1 MDSESSIKRASPPS
15 GLPILTDQNDW
26 KSISFFGRTNYA
38 TGFSERHDF
47 FGIKRFDRRRH
58 LYIVGKTGVGKTKM
72 IELLARADIDE
83 GYGLCVI
90 DPHGD
95 LIGALLDYIPREYNE
110 DVVLIDPTDV
120 DFPVSFN
127 PFYEV
132 PTEDRHLVTSG
143 LIEAF
148 KKQFGEQW
156 TSRLEHVCRF
166 TILALLEYKEATF
179 ADMTKM
185 LTDAKF
191 RQKVIPNITDDVIR
205 RFWTL
210 EFAAWSERFD
220 NEAITPLVNR
230 IGQFL
235 SNPLIRHTFSQ
246 RDNKI
251 NFDHLINSSSIILI
265 NLSKG
270 VLGEENT
277 ELFGSLI
284 ITAIYQAAMRRAKI
298 LEIERTPFYLYVDEF
313 QNVATQ
319 TFLNFFSESRKYG
332 INITV
337 SHQYLGQITPK
348 MRDTIFG
355 NAGTLVSFSLG
366 AEDAERMAKEFM
378 PVCRI
383 DDLLN
388 LKAREFVVKLLID
401 GKSTDPFSG
410 ETMEVEDKKE
420 SYKEEIIEFSRS
432 KYSHPIKE
440 VKQELLGGDLA
451 SEESEYEAPLV

>member
-1 MDSESSIKRASPPS
+1 MDSESNIKSVSPPED
-15 GLPILTDQNDW
+15 LPVYKNEKDW
-26 KSISFFGRTNYA
+26 ETTSFFGRTTFA
-38 TGFSERHDF
+38 TGFSGRRDF
-47 FGIKRFDRRRH
+47 FGIKRFDRRQH
-58 LYIVGKTGVGKTKM
+58 LYIIGKTGVGKTKM
-72 IELLARADIDE
+72 IELLARADINE

-95 LIGALLDYIPREYNE
+95 LVGALLDYIPRERSQ
-110 DVVLIDPTDV
+110 DVVLIDPTDM

-127 PFYEV
+127 PICEV
-132 PTEDRHLVTSG
+132 PPEDRHLVAGG

-179 ADMTKM
+179 ADMLKM

-191 RQKVIPNITDDVIR
+191 RQKVIPSITDEVIR

-235 SNPLIRHTFSQ
+235 SNPLVRHTFSQ
-246 RDNKI
+246 RENKI
-251 NFDHLINSSSIILI
+251 NFDTLIHSSSIILI

-277 ELFGSLI
+277 ELFGTLI

-298 LEIERTPFYLYVDEF
+298 SETERVPFYLYVDEF

-319 TFLNFFSESRKYG
+319 TFLNLFSESRKYG
-332 INITV
+332 MNITV
-337 SHQYLGQITPK
+337 SHQYLGQVAPK
-348 MRDTIFG
+348 IRDTVFG
-355 NAGTLVSFSLG
+355 NAGTLASFRLG
-366 AEDAERMAKEFM
+366 AEDAERMAKEFA
-378 PVCRI
+378 PVCQI
-383 DDLLN
+383 EDLLN
-388 LKAREFVVKLLID
+388 LSAREFVVKLSID
-401 GKSTDPFSG
+401 GKVSDPFSG
-410 ETMEVEDKKE
+410 ETNDVEKNE
-420 SYKEEIIEFSRS
+420 ISYKEEIMKLSRE
-432 KYSHPIKE
+432 KYSRPIHE
-440 VKQELLGGDLA
+440 VRKELLSADLA
-451 SEESEYEAPLV
+451 QEKNEYEEP

>member
-1 MDSESSIKRASPPS
+1 MDSELKIKTISPPAN
-15 GLPILTDQNDW
+15 LPVFKSDEDW
-26 KSISFFGRTNYA
+26 ETTSFFGRTNYA
-38 TGFSERHDF
+38 TGFSGRRDF
-47 FGIKRFDRRRH
+47 FGIKRFDRRQH
-58 LYIVGKTGVGKTKM
+58 LYIIGKTGVGKTKM
-72 IELLARADIDE
+72 IELLARADINE

-95 LIGALLDYIPREYNE
+95 LIGSLLDYIPGERKD
-110 DVVLIDPTDV
+110 DVVLIDPTDM

-127 PFYEV
+127 PIREV
-132 PTEDRHLVTSG
+132 PPEDRHLVAGG

-166 TILALLEYKEATF
+166 TILALLEYKESTF
-179 ADMTKM
+179 ADMLKM

-191 RQKVIPNITDDVIR
+191 RQKVIPSITDEVVR

-235 SNPLIRHTFSQ
+235 SNPLVRHTFAQ
-246 RDNKI
+246 KNNKI
-251 NFDHLINSSSIILI
+251 NFDKLINSSAIILV

-277 ELFGSLI
+277 ELFGTLI

-298 LEIERTPFYLYVDEF
+298 SERERAPFYLYVDEF

-319 TFLNFFSESRKYG
+319 TFLNLFSESRKYG
-332 INITV
+332 MNITI
-337 SHQYLGQITPK
+337 SHQYLGQVTTK
-348 MRDTIFG
+348 MRDTVFG
-355 NAGTLVSFSLG
+355 NVGTLVSFRLG
-366 AEDAERMAKEFM
+366 AEDAERMVKEFA
-378 PVCRI
+378 PVCEI
-383 DDLLN
+383 EDLLN
-388 LKAREFVVKLLID
+388 LSTREFVIKLSID
-401 GKSTDPFSG
+401 GRSSDPFSG
-410 ETMEVEDKKE
+410 ETNEVEE
-420 SYKEEIIEFSRS
+420 NEASFREEIIKLSRE
-432 KYSHPIKE
+432 KYSRPIKE
-440 VKQELLGGDLA
+440 VRQELLSGDLQQ
-451 SEESEYEAPLV
+451 EKEEYEAPIV